1 MSIQTV
7 GSVASGTGPNG
18 RQPLG
23 DLERDM
29 GDYIIDRPEQGVFTV
44 DRDVFRDPRIF
55 DLEMAV
61 PKLEAHDVV
70 LG

>member
-1 MSIQTV
+1 
-7 GSVASGTGPNG
+7 
-18 RQPLG
+18 
-23 DLERDM
+23 M

-55 DLEMAV
+55 DLEMAA
-61 PKLEAHDVV
+61 PKLEAYDVV